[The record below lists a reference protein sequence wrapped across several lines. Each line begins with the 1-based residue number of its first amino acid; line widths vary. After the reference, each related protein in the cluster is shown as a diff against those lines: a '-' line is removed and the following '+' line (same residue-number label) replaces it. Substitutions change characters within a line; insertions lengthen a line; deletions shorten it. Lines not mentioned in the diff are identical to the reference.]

1 MFLYNIVNTKQMRK
15 TNVDIAKEVVEE
27 NDKCFHH
34 DEHEAALGAA
44 MRMAKAKDK
53 QWMKIVTKWLRENHV
68 KYPNPDIS
76 NKSLIENFKIDIK
89 ELIPND

>member
-1 MFLYNIVNTKQMRK
+1 MFLYVFVNTKQMRK
-15 TNVDIAKEVVEE
+15 TNVDITKEVVAE
-27 NDKCFHH
+27 NDKYFHH
-34 DEHEAALGAA
+34 DEHEAAIGAA

-53 QWMKIVTKWLRENHV
+53 QWMKAVVKWLRENHV

-76 NKSLIENFKIDIK
+76 TKSLIANFKIEIK